1 MRARLLLLLPLLAFA
16 GVFAGTLAYYEVG
29 NDEAPAAATTQAAA
43 PTAGT
48 LIVALEQKPGV
59 RLYEVAPGG
68 NGGRFVTGDDEP
80 TDGSVLVE
88 AHPDWSP
95 TTGRILFT
103 RYTVKGQDA
112 APPKIWSV
120 APDGSDLGQLTHG
133 DDPDFLAAWSPDGE
147 RIAFTRELGG
157 SAEIFVMNA
166 DGSGVTQL
174 TKDSAVNDEHPAW
187 SPDGA
192 HIAYTSGTEDHQ
204 DLHVMSADGSS
215 SIRITSGPFF
225 AADPA
230 WSPQGDEIAFICD
243 TDLCLV
249 RPELGARPAK
259 LLGTRPKESSPRWSA
274 DGRSIAFARF
284 PGGVFL
290 FDVATEKT
298 TRVPLDRETFTLSW
312 GPA

>member
-1 MRARLLLLLPLLAFA
+1 MRARVLLLVPLLAFA
-16 GVFAGTLAYYEVG
+16 GVFAGTLAYYELG
-29 NDEAPAAATTQAAA
+29 NDEAPAAATTQAPAR
-43 PTAGT
+43 TEGT

-59 RLYEVAPGG
+59 RLYVVSAEGS
-68 NGGRFVTGDDEP
+68 GGRFVTGDNEP

-95 TTGRILFT
+95 TTERIVLT

-120 APDGSDLGQLTHG
+120 APDGSDLVQLTHG

-147 RIAFTRELGG
+147 RIAFTRELDG
-157 SAEIFVMNA
+157 SAEVFVMNA
-166 DGSGVTQL
+166 DGSEVTQL
-174 TKDSAVNDEHPAW
+174 TNDSAVNEEHPAW
-187 SPDGA
+187 SPDGT
-192 HIAYTSGTEDHQ
+192 HIAYTSGSEEHQ
-204 DLHVMSADGSS
+204 DLYVMSADGSS
-215 SIRITSGPFF
+215 PTRITGGPFF

-230 WSPQGDEIAFICD
+230 WSPQGDRIVFVCD
-243 TDLCLV
+243 ADLCLV

-259 LLGTRPKESSPRWSA
+259 LVGTRPKESSPRWSA
-274 DGRSIAFARF
+274 DGGSIAFARF

-290 FDVATEKT
+290 VDVETERT
-298 TRVPLDRETFTLSW
+298 TRVPLDGETFTLSW